1 MGEIWKG
8 APVAAALCASLTGR
22 ISALRAAGVEPALA
36 ILRAGE
42 RGDDIAYENGAVKRC
57 EKLGIAVRR
66 VRLPAGCTKE
76 EVLKAIRQVNADD
89 GIHGCLLL
97 RPLADRAAEEAACE
111 TLLPEKDVDGITPGS
126 LAGVFAGGG
135 RGYPPC
141 TAQACM
147 EVLDYY
153 GCDPAGRRA
162 AVIGRSL
169 VIGRPV
175 SMLLQRRNATVT
187 MCHSRTADLP
197 AVCRQTEILVAA
209 AGQSGLVDAGFL
221 APGQVVLD
229 VGINVGPEGGLQ
241 GDVDFQGAIR
251 TAGAVTPVPGGVGA
265 VTTAVLAKHV
275 VEAAERTLSCG
286 P

>member
-8 APVAAALCASLTGR
+8 APVADALCASLTDR

-76 EVLKAIRQVNADD
+76 EVMKAIRQVNGDD

-197 AVCRQTEILVAA
+197 AVCRQAEILVAA
-209 AGQSGLVDAGFL
+209 AGQSRLVDAGFL

-241 GDVDFQGAIR
+241 GDVDFQSAIR
-251 TAGAVTPVPGGVGA
+251 TAEAVTPVPGGVGA

>member
-126 LAGVFAGGG
+126 LAGVFA
-135 RGYPPC
+135 
-141 TAQACM
+141 
-147 EVLDYY
+147 DYY

-197 AVCRQTEILVAA
+197 AVCRQAEILVAA

>member
-8 APVAAALCASLTGR
+8 APVAAALCASLTDR

-66 VRLPAGCTKE
+66 VRLPVGCTKE
-76 EVLKAIRQVNADD
+76 EVLKAIRQVNGDD

-147 EVLDYY
+147 EVLDY
-153 GCDPAGRRA
+153 
-162 AVIGRSL
+162 
-169 VIGRPV
+169 
-175 SMLLQRRNATVT
+175 
-187 MCHSRTADLP
+187 
-197 AVCRQTEILVAA
+197 
-209 AGQSGLVDAGFL
+209 
-221 APGQVVLD
+221 
-229 VGINVGPEGGLQ
+229 
-241 GDVDFQGAIR
+241 
-251 TAGAVTPVPGGVGA
+251 
-265 VTTAVLAKHV
+265 
-275 VEAAERTLSCG
+275 
-286 P
+286 